1 MTSPSLH
8 LSERDLQEA
17 AESAAQLPAPQ
28 AAHLRGCG
36 LCQGRVATYQHL
48 FAAAAQLP
56 PPAFD
61 FNLAASVMGH
71 LPRSRPAFPWVLS
84 VVAALVLGVVGAFL
98 VLFGGVLVQAF
109 QGVPTWCGAGLA
121 LVAGVIVAG
130 QCVEL
135 LARHRRQMSLLV
147 FS

>member
-17 AESAAQLPAPQ
+17 AESSARLSSLQ
-28 AAHLRGCG
+28 ASHLRGCG

-48 FAAAAQLP
+48 FMAAAQLP

-61 FNLAASVMGH
+61 FDLAASVLGQ
-71 LPRSRPAFPWVLS
+71 LPRARPAIPWVLG
-84 VVAALVLGVVGAFL
+84 VVAVLVLGVVVAFL
-98 VLFGGVLVQAF
+98 ALFGGVLAQAF
-109 QGVPTWCGAGLA
+109 RDVPTLFGVGLA
-121 LVAGVIVAG
+121 LLAGVIVAG
-130 QCVEL
+130 QCLEM